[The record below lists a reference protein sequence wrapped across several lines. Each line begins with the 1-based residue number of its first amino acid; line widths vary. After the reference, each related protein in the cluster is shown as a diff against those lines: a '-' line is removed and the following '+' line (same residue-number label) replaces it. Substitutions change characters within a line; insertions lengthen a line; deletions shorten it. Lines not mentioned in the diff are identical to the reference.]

1 VRLLLIILGLSIF
14 QKIYTQSDSIVLR
27 SIDTSNKLVLQP
39 SKKYK
44 KHSPKMAAILS
55 AIAPG
60 AGQIYNKRYWKL
72 PLVWGGLAGFGYL
85 WVNENNRYQ
94 DAKTSYLSLLDTDS
108 SNDIPLNGSTNLSV
122 VQSTKNVYRNQRDM
136 YLLFGI
142 LFYGLNI
149 IDATVDAH
157 FMNFDVSDDL
167 SMNFKLDMRNYATS
181 TQAIPSLTCT
191 FNFKR

>member
-1 VRLLLIILGLSIF
+1 VRFSFLIFIALFFHNTGF
-14 QKIYTQSDSIVLR
+14 AQSDSLR
-27 SIDTSNKLVLQP
+27 VKVIDSLPTQKTTKFQ
-39 SKKYK
+39 YK
-44 KHSPKMAAILS
+44 KHSPKTAAILS

-60 AGQIYNKRYWKL
+60 AGQIYNQRYWKL
-72 PLVWGGLAGFGYL
+72 PIVWGGLAGFGYL

-94 DAKTSYLSLLDTDS
+94 EAKTSFLTLVDTDP
-108 SNDIPLNGSTNLSV
+108 SNDISFNGTTNLSV
-122 VQSTKNVYRNQRDM
+122 VQSTKNVFRNQRDM

-167 SMNFKLDMRNYATS
+167 SMNLNLDMKNYAIAP
-181 TQAIPSLTCT
+181 QGVPSLTCT
-191 FNFKR
+191 LNFKR

>member
-1 VRLLLIILGLSIF
+1 MRLLVFVFILVCIS
-14 QKIYTQSDSIVLR
+14 QTVYSQSDSSAFRLLD
-27 SIDTSNKLVLQP
+27 SSSLAKMP
-39 SKKYK
+39 KKIYK
-44 KHSPKMAAILS
+44 KHSPKTAALLS
-55 AIAPG
+55 ALLPG
-60 AGQIYNKRYWKL
+60 AGQIYNRRYWKL

-94 DAKTSYLSLLDTDS
+94 DAKTSYLSLLDTDP
-108 SNDIPLNGSTNLSV
+108 SNDIPFNGTTNLTI
-122 VQSTKNVYRNQRDM
+122 VQGTKNIYRNQRDM

-167 SMNFKLDMRNYATS
+167 SMNLRLDMKNYAS
-181 TQAIPSLTCT
+181 TPQAIPSLTCT
-191 FNFKR
+191 LNFKR